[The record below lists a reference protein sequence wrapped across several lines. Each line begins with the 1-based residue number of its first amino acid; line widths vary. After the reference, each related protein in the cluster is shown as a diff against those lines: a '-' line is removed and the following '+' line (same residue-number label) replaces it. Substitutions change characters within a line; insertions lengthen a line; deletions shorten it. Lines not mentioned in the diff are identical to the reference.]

1 MAALTSGTPRG
12 GAVRVGVSTAYALPG
27 DQAVVVEPGSI
38 AGSQEGTRAVVG
50 AVTIR
55 GAGTGS
61 VEVVVGGWRF
71 VLDVEP
77 EGRASLR
84 ERAVRDR
91 QTSQDDGVAE
101 VRAIMPGRVVSVSVA
116 VGDTVKAGQELL
128 VVEAMKMQNE
138 LRAPRAGIVER
149 LAVAAGQTIE
159 LGDLL
164 AVLGPSRPGEA
175 GEAT

>member
-1 MAALTSGTPRG
+1 MASLTSGEPG
-12 GAVRVGVSTAYALPG
+12 VGALRVRVSTASALPD
-27 DQAVVVEPGSI
+27 DQAVVVEPASL
-38 AGSQEGTRAVVG
+38 ATSVEGTAAIVG

-55 GAGTGS
+55 GPGAGS
-61 VEVVVGGWRF
+61 VEVVVRGWRF
-71 VLDVEP
+71 ILEVEP
-77 EGRASLR
+77 EARARLR
-84 ERAVRDR
+84 GRAVRDR
-91 QTSQDDGVAE
+91 QTVHDSSVTE

-116 VGDTVKAGQELL
+116 LGDPVTAGQELL

-164 AVLGPSRPGEA
+164 VVVGPSTPGEA
-175 GEAT
+175 GEAP

>member
-1 MAALTSGTPRG
+1 MAALTSREP
-12 GAVRVGVSTAYALPG
+12 GAGALRVRVSTATALPG
-27 DQAVVVEPGSI
+27 DEAVVVEPTSM
-38 AGSQEGTRAVVG
+38 APSQDAPRAVVG
-50 AVTIR
+50 AVAIR
-55 GAGTGS
+55 GAGSGS
-61 VEVVVGGWRF
+61 VEVVVRGWRF

-77 EGRASLR
+77 EGRARLR

-91 QTSQDDGVAE
+91 QASQDGSVAE

-116 VGDTVKAGQELL
+116 VGDPVTAGQELL

-138 LRAPRAGIVER
+138 LRAPRAGTVER

-164 AVLGPSRPGEA
+164 AVLGPSTPGEA

>member
-1 MAALTSGTPRG
+1 MAALTSGKPDA
-12 GAVRVGVSTAYALPG
+12 GALRVRVSTASALPG
-27 DQAVVVEPGSI
+27 DQAVVVAPVPMDPSE
-38 AGSQEGTRAVVG
+38 EKTRSVLG

-55 GAGTGS
+55 GEGSGS
-61 VEVVVGGWRF
+61 VEVVVDGWRF

-77 EGRASLR
+77 EGRAHLR

-91 QTSQDDGVAE
+91 LAIQDTSVTE

-116 VGDTVKAGQELL
+116 VGDPVTAGQELL

-149 LAVAAGQTIE
+149 LAVAAGQAIE

-164 AVLGPSRPGEA
+164 AVLGPSVPGGAREGA
-175 GEAT
+175 